1 MRVALATFILIAAGL
16 MSGCQRSSDAVVR
29 STDLMP
35 EGRNETTKPSADAV
49 VVSFADAGLEA
60 VIRETLGKLTGD
72 IVNTDLAG
80 ITFLDARGHGI
91 TALEGIQYCVDLE
104 WLDLN
109 DNEIIDINAL
119 SSLPHVR
126 ALSLRGNEIIDI
138 SALSGLV
145 NIWLLDLSNNQI
157 ADITSIVNNEGIDRG
172 DIVVLHENPLGRQ
185 SGSQDAADVE
195 VLQHR
200 GVNVLFEPSVVAN
213 FPDPGFEAAIR
224 ETIGKPSGE
233 ILDIYLIG
241 LAFLDA
247 NNRNISNLEG
257 IEHCVDVE
265 TLLLRGS
272 GIADL
277 GLLFGLTKLRWL
289 DLSDNEG
296 VDISVLSRLT
306 DLTELWLAGN
316 EIDDVSMLSGLTN
329 LRTLYLSDNNISDI
343 SALSNLT
350 NLWLLGL
357 EYNQIADISELAKLS
372 NLEMLI
378 LGYNDIA
385 DISVLAELPRLMH
398 LYLSSNEISDV
409 RVLSELPHLKTIA
422 LNLNQIAN
430 IQALVDN
437 EGITSMD
444 WVDLRHNNLDLAR
457 RSPTRLNINALE
469 DRGVY
474 VDFYPQN

>member
-1 MRVALATFILIAAGL
+1 LRVVLATLILIAVGL

-29 STDLMP
+29 STDLAP
-35 EGRNETTKPSADAV
+35 ERRSEISEPSVDAL

-60 VIRETLGKLTGD
+60 AIRETVGKPTGD
-72 IVNTDLAG
+72 VVDTDLAG
-80 ITFLDARGHGI
+80 ITFLDARGRGI
-91 TALEGIQYCVDLE
+91 TTLEGIQYCVDLE
-104 WLDLN
+104 WLDLS

-119 SSLPHVR
+119 SSLPHVT
-126 ALSLRGNEIIDI
+126 AVSLRDNEIVNIN
-138 SALSGLV
+138 ALSGLL

-157 ADITSIVNNEGIDRG
+157 VDITSIVNNEGVAHG
-172 DIVVLHENPLGRQ
+172 DIVVLHENQLGRQ
-185 SGSQDAADVE
+185 PGSQDAADVE
-195 VLQHR
+195 VLQNR

-213 FPDPGFEAAIR
+213 FPDRGLEAAIR

-247 NNRNISNLEG
+247 NNRSISNLEG

-265 TLLLRGS
+265 KLLLRGS

-277 GLLFGLTKLRWL
+277 GLLLGLTKLRWI

-296 VDISVLSRLT
+296 VDINVLSRLT

-329 LRTLYLSDNNISDI
+329 LRTLYLSNNNIRDI
-343 SALSNLT
+343 SSLSNLT

-357 EYNQIADISELAKLS
+357 EYNQIADISELAKLT

-378 LGYNDIA
+378 LGNNDIV
-385 DISVLAELPRLMH
+385 DISVLAELPLLMH
-398 LYLSSNEISDV
+398 LYLSSNEISDI
-409 RVLSELPHLKTIA
+409 RVLSELPYLKTIA
-422 LNLNQIAN
+422 LDINQIAD

-474 VDFYPQN
+474 VDFYPQD